1 MHCLFC
7 KCESHDSKTKEHIV
21 PESLGNTKNILPPGF
36 VCDKCNNYFSIK
48 VEKPFFELKEI
59 QALRFQECIPNK
71 SGRYQVIDGILNGQ
85 ALVKL
90 TRIGLRGEIVGSVL
104 CESNDAF
111 EQIISREKGQMIIPA
126 FLDQSKL
133 ENSTVVSR
141 FVAKIALEAFAQR
154 LNSVEALD
162 YLVNHNGL
170 DPIREHARFGRTPD
184 WPCSIRRIY
193 SIQSHFCDSNIQ
205 DSQILYEY
213 DFLVINTGTSI
224 EDGKEVVSMIVFF
237 VIALFGLEFAIN
249 MVEPDIEG
257 YHQWLAAHNSESPLY
272 YGKNE
277 IYSKPV

>member
-1 MHCLFC
+1 MQCLFC
-7 KCESHDSKTKEHIV
+7 KCESDSSRTREHIV

-85 ALVKL
+85 AVVKL
-90 TRIGLRGEIVGSVL
+90 TRIGLGGEIVGSVL
-104 CESNDAF
+104 CENNDAF
-111 EQIISREKGQMIIPA
+111 EQIFSREKGQMIIPA
-126 FLDQSKL
+126 FLDQSKF

-141 FVAKIALEAFAQR
+141 FIAKIALEAFAQR
-154 LNSVEALD
+154 LNSIEALD

-237 VIALFGLEFAIN
+237 VIAIFGLEFTIN
-249 MVEPDIEG
+249 MVEPDIDG
-257 YHQWLAAHNSESPLY
+257 YYQWLTAHNEESPLY
-272 YGKNE
+272 YGKND
-277 IYSKPV
+277 IYSKPI